1 MFIAT
6 GACRF
11 GHFQIPEIPRFFAGT
26 L

>member
-11 GHFQIPEIPRFFAGT
+11 GHFQIPEIPRYFAWT